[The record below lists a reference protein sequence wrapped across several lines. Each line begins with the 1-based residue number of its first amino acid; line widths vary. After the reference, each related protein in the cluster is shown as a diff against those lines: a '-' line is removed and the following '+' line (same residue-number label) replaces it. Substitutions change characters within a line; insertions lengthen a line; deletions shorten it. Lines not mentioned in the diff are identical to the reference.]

1 MMTHP
6 SGGPIG
12 ARVTM
17 AASRLVM
24 IDWGEHYE
32 RALSRSRME
41 IGLLSGYVDDIC
53 QGGTSIRLGLRYEQ
67 HDKWTWTEED
77 YKEDLERRMEGESRD
92 MRMIRICLPL
102 DNKINKDI
110 KFTAEVA

>member
-1 MMTHP
+1 MAEIGVRVIFENFIYKFGEKMYRQG

-32 RALSRSRME
+32 NVKIKDGDKIA
-41 IGLLSGYVDDIC
+41 IWIC
-53 QGGTSIRLGLRYEQ
+53 G
-67 HDKWTWTEED
+67 
-77 YKEDLERRMEGESRD
+77 
-92 MRMIRICLPL
+92 
-102 DNKINKDI
+102 
-110 KFTAEVA
+110 